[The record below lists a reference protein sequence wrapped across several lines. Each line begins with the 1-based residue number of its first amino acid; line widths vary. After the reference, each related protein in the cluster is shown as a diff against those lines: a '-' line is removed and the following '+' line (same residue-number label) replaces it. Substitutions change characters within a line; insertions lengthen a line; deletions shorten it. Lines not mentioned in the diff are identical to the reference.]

1 MFQAVGF
8 AGNQPFNDWFSCDT
22 TQRHPL
28 GLMLNAVDPF
38 WRGGTFMYIT
48 SSTTI
53 VKGAIC
59 AWEENMVAVACPSTA
74 LQGFP
79 LGILMAPLITG
90 QFGWLQLAG
99 YAPVTATN
107 TIAADTAFAIVA
119 AGSAGTL
126 AAGKQVVGARNRK
139 ASAATLAKTNTQ
151 TQNGSAKIVTSTN
164 YDGWFLGMAL
174 SGTGIP
180 ASTVIA
186 RLDPDG
192 RTVYTGSAVGTVGD
206 KNSTASG
213 GVTVTGTWTNFIGP
227 VFNYPY
233 AQGAIT

>member
-1 MFQAVGF
+1 MFQAVGY
-8 AGNQPFNDWFSCDT
+8 AGNQPFNDWFAPDT

-38 WRGGTFMYIT
+38 WRGGTFMYVT
-48 SSTTI
+48 SATTI

-59 AWEENMVAVACPSTA
+59 AWEENLVAIACPSTA

-79 LGILMAPLITG
+79 VGILMAPLITG
-90 QFGWLQLAG
+90 QFGWLQLSG

-139 ASAATLAKTNTQ
+139 ASAATKAITNVGTK
-151 TQNGSAKIVTSTN
+151 NGSAELTTSG

-174 SGTGIP
+174 TGTGIA
-180 ASTVIA
+180 ASAVIA

-192 RTVYTGSAVGTVGD
+192 RRAYTGSAIGTVGD
-206 KNSTASG
+206 KNSTATAS
-213 GVTVTGTWTNFIGP
+213 VTVTGTWTGFIGP

>member
-1 MFQAVGF
+1 MFQAVGY
-8 AGNQPFNDWFSCDT
+8 AGNQPFNDWFAPDT

-38 WRGGTFMYIT
+38 WRGGTFMYVT
-48 SSTTI
+48 STTTM
-53 VKGAIC
+53 VKGNIC
-59 AWEENMVAVACPSTA
+59 MWDEGIVAASCPSTA

-79 LGILMAPLITG
+79 IGVLMAPLTTG

-99 YAPVTATN
+99 FAPVTATN
-107 TIAADTAFAIVA
+107 SIAADTAFSIVA

-139 ASAATLAKTNTQ
+139 ASAATTAKTNVGTK
-151 TQNGSAKIVTSTN
+151 NGSPELTTTAG

-180 ASTVIA
+180 ASTVVA
-186 RLDPDG
+186 RMDPDG
-192 RTVYTGSAVGTVGD
+192 RRVYTGSAVGTVGD
-206 KNSTASG
+206 KNSTATGS
-213 GVTVTGTWTNFIGP
+213 VTVTGTWTGFIGP